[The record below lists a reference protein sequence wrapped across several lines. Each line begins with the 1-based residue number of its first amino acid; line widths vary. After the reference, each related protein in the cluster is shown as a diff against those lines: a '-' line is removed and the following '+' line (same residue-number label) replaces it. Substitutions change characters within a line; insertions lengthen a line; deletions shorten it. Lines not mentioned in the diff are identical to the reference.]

1 MGAVIGSS
9 DFKERYVK
17 KKIDNWIKDVEQLS
31 DVAKD
36 EPQLALCAF
45 SKALCMRW
53 CFMQRTISH
62 ISHLFQP
69 LEDVLR
75 ERLIPAIVGRKVSD
89 LERRILA
96 LPVRFGGLGILN
108 PVDTA
113 DIEFET
119 SIKITA
125 ILKQMIYNQ
134 ETTLEN
140 LDEERVKRIIN
151 KTKQDKGKR
160 LTQEFEI
167 VKSLVDNKMK
177 LNLDLAREKGAG
189 SWLTALPIQAL
200 GYVLNKQEFRDSLCL
215 RYGWRIPKTAQYCS
229 CGKLND
235 VDHALTCPRG
245 GFVIMRHN
253 RVRDLEASI
262 LKDVCKDI
270 RIEPELLP
278 IGNCTNSDNTAERAR
293 LDVSAVGVWS
303 PMERTFVDVRIV
315 HPNSPSYQGKK
326 MEKIYEMH
334 ENEKKRKYNQRIIQV
349 EKASFTPLVFSTSG
363 GMALEC
369 TKFHKKIAELIA
381 LKTKEEY
388 SHIMNHLRTR
398 IRFTLLKSTLI
409 AVRGERGKSRK
420 ATENITELS
429 FNMVPD
435 MPSYEV

>member
-1 MGAVIGSS
+1 MRKV
-9 DFKERYVK
+9 
-17 KKIDNWIKDVEQLS
+17 DNWIKDVEQLS
-31 DVAKD
+31 DIAKE

-45 SKALCMRW
+45 TKALCMRW
-53 CFMQRTISH
+53 CFLQRTIAN

-75 ERLIPAIVGRKVSD
+75 EKFIPAIVGRKVSD

-96 LPVRFGGLGILN
+96 LPVRFGGIGLLN
-108 PVDTA
+108 PIETA
-113 DIEFET
+113 DLEYQT

-125 ILKQMIYNQ
+125 ILKGMIYNQ

-140 LDEERVKRIIN
+140 LDEDQVKRTIN

-160 LTQEFEI
+160 LTQEFEVI
-167 VKSLVDNKMK
+167 KTLVDDKMK
-177 LNLDLAREKGAG
+177 VNLDLAREKGSG

-229 CGKLND
+229 CGKVND
-235 VDHALTCPRG
+235 VDHTLTCTRG

-253 RVRDLEASI
+253 RIRDLEASI
-262 LKDVCKDI
+262 LKDVCKDV

-278 IGNCTNSDNTAERAR
+278 VGNSSIEANTAERAR
-293 LDVSAVGVWS
+293 LDVSTVGVWS
-303 PMERTFVDVRIV
+303 PMERTFMDVRIV

-326 MEKIYEMH
+326 TEKIYQLH
-334 ENEKKRKYNQRIIQV
+334 ENEKKRKYNQRVIQV

-369 TKFHKKIAELIA
+369 TKFHKKVAQLIA
-381 LKTKEEY
+381 QKTKEEY
-388 SHIMNHLRTR
+388 SQIMNHLRTR

-409 AVRGERGKSRK
+409 AIRGERGKQKSQR
-420 ATENITELS
+420 NITDIS
-429 FNMVPD
+429 FNMIPD
-435 MPSYEV
+435 IPSYEV

>member
-62 ISHLFQP
+62 MSHLFQP
-69 LEDVLR
+69 FEDVLR

-151 KTKQDKGKR
+151 KTKQNKGKR

-167 VKSLVDNKMK
+167 VKSLVDNKSK
-177 LNLDLAREKGAG
+177 
-189 SWLTALPIQAL
+189 
-200 GYVLNKQEFRDSLCL
+200 
-215 RYGWRIPKTAQYCS
+215 
-229 CGKLND
+229 
-235 VDHALTCPRG
+235 
-245 GFVIMRHN
+245 
-253 RVRDLEASI
+253 
-262 LKDVCKDI
+262 
-270 RIEPELLP
+270 
-278 IGNCTNSDNTAERAR
+278 
-293 LDVSAVGVWS
+293 
-303 PMERTFVDVRIV
+303 
-315 HPNSPSYQGKK
+315 
-326 MEKIYEMH
+326 
-334 ENEKKRKYNQRIIQV
+334 
-349 EKASFTPLVFSTSG
+349 
-363 GMALEC
+363 
-369 TKFHKKIAELIA
+369 
-381 LKTKEEY
+381 
-388 SHIMNHLRTR
+388 
-398 IRFTLLKSTLI
+398 
-409 AVRGERGKSRK
+409 
-420 ATENITELS
+420 
-429 FNMVPD
+429 
-435 MPSYEV
+435 